1 MTILKHR
8 EDELMDDMHVPEG
21 KLKGKYKRIGAKV
34 GRVVII
40 MQAISIVVVM
50 LVCIFMYNSLVTKMQ
65 TDRCTNGTN
74 MLAYELEKL
83 SEGDDPN
90 QLLDELKNRMGCEFT
105 IFEGDT
111 RAYTTVTQDG
121 QRVVGTQLPS
131 DLNKIVLQQ
140 GDTYV
145 GESEIQ
151 GDSFLCSYV
160 PTKGDDGKINGLIF
174 AGISREDAKQE
185 VILVVVL
192 SILVSAVVIGICIM
206 FLTGYMKKR
215 VSHPLGKITSAAGR
229 LEQGDLGLADNEDIR
244 IDISSNDEIGTL
256 AQMFEDTFGRL
267 RSYIGEISD
276 VLEAMA
282 GGNMTQGATQDY
294 LGDFQ
299 SIKKSLDKIQSALNH
314 TMGQISTSAE
324 QVSSGAEQVS
334 SSSQALAQG
343 ATEQASSIEEISA
356 TMAEIS
362 QNAKQTAE
370 AAEKAG
376 EYVNEAGSH
385 LGVSIG
391 FVDELNVAMKN
402 ISDSSKKIGTIIATI
417 EDIAFQINILALNAA
432 VEAARAGSAG
442 KGFAVVADEVGNLAS
457 KSDKAAKAT
466 KELIE
471 SSIIAVTEGGN
482 IVNKVTEALDQ
493 TSQSAGHVTDQMSI
507 VVDAVENQTSAL
519 SQVTDGI
526 DQISSVVQTNSA
538 TSEQCAAASEELSSQ
553 ASLLKNLM
561 RSFKLKNIR

>member
-1 MTILKHR
+1 MEGIR
-8 EDELMDDMHVPEG
+8 IPEG
-21 KLKGKYKRIGAKV
+21 KKKGKYKRIGAKV

-40 MQAISIVVVM
+40 MQAISILMVM
-50 LVCIFMYNSLVTKMQ
+50 LVCIFMYNTLVTKMQ
-65 TDRCTNGTN
+65 KDRCTNGTN
-74 MLAYELEKL
+74 MLAYELSQM
-83 SEGDDPN
+83 SEDQDPN
-90 QLLDELKNRMGCEFT
+90 ELLDELKSRMKCEFT

-111 RAYTTVTQDG
+111 RAYSTVTQDG
-121 QRVVGTQLPS
+121 KRVVGTQLS
-131 DLNKIVLQQ
+131 SELNEIVLQQ
-140 GDTYV
+140 GNTYV
-145 GESEIQ
+145 GEATIQ
-151 GDSFLCSYV
+151 GESFLCSYV

-174 AGISREDAKQE
+174 AGISREEARQE
-185 VILVVVL
+185 VILVIILSVL
-192 SILVSAVVIGICIM
+192 VGLAVIGICIM
-206 FLTGYMKKR
+206 FLTVYMKKS
-215 VSHPLGKITSAAGR
+215 VSYPLGQITRIAGR
-229 LEQGDLGLADNEDIR
+229 LEQGDLGLANNEEVR
-244 IDISSNDEIGTL
+244 VDISSNDEIGTL
-256 AQMFEDTFGRL
+256 AEMFEDTIRTL
-267 RSYIGEISD
+267 RSYIGEISS

-282 GGNMTQGATQDY
+282 RGNMTQNVTQDY

-299 SIKKSLDKIQSALNH
+299 SIKKSLDGIQSALNH

-417 EDIAFQINILALNAA
+417 EDIAFQTNILALNAA

-561 RSFKLKNIR
+561 RSFKLKNMR

>member
-1 MTILKHR
+1 
-8 EDELMDDMHVPEG
+8 MDDMHVPEG

-40 MQAISIVVVM
+40 MQAISIAVVM
-50 LVCIFMYNSLVTKMQ
+50 LVCVFMYNSLVTKMQ

-74 MLAYELEKL
+74 MLAYELDKL

-105 IFEGDT
+105 IFEGDI

-121 QRVVGTQLPS
+121 QRVVGTQLSS

-151 GDSFLCSYV
+151 GASFLCSYV

-185 VILVVVL
+185 VILVVAL

-215 VSHPLGKITSAAGR
+215 VSNPLGKITSAAGR

-282 GGNMTQGATQDY
+282 SGNMTQGASQDY

-385 LGVSIG
+385 LGVSIC

-402 ISDSSKKIGTIIATI
+402 ISDSSKKIGTIITTI
-417 EDIAFQINILALNAA
+417 EDIAFQINILSLNAA

-442 KGFAVVADEVGNLAS
+442 KGFAVVASEIGGLAGS
-457 KSDKAAKAT
+457 SAQASQNIT
-466 KELIE
+466 ELIQKSIAAVNNGVTITGETVEMMEGISKISSEISQNISRITDTSRKQDDSLKNMLDSANEIAAVIDQNTAAAEE
-471 SSIIAVTEGGN
+471 S
-482 IVNKVTEALDQ
+482 
-493 TSQSAGHVTDQMSI
+493 
-507 VVDAVENQTSAL
+507 SAL
-519 SQVTDGI
+519 S
-526 DQISSVVQTNSA
+526 
-538 TSEQCAAASEELSSQ
+538 EELLGYTENVMAQ
-553 ASLLKNLM
+553 IEKYKIKEN
-561 RSFKLKNIR
+561 